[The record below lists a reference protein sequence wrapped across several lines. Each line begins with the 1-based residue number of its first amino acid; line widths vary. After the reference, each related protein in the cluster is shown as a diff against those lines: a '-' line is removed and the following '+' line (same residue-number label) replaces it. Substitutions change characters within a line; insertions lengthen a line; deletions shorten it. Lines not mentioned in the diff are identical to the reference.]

1 MESIVVTWRE
11 LLLAGVIILAVY
23 IAEMLLLM
31 RTGDRSQ
38 RTSRW
43 FGRNKKEDVTDAL
56 LREELQRIRQRLDA
70 LEALVAP
77 PPPLP
82 VQAQAVAEKEKVVQE
97 TPYNRAIQM
106 ARQGRD
112 AARISENCG
121 ISRGEAEFIVS
132 MHKDT

>member
-11 LLLAGVIILAVY
+11 LLLVGVIILAVY

-31 RTGDRSQ
+31 RTSERAQGK
-38 RTSRW
+38 SRW
-43 FGRNKKEDVTDAL
+43 FGKNKKEAGSDAV
-56 LREELQRIRQRLDA
+56 LREELVRVRQRLDA
-70 LEALVAP
+70 LEALVTP
-77 PPPLP
+77 PQLP
-82 VQAQAVAEKEKVVQE
+82 VQEAPVAEKEKVVQE

-112 AARISENCG
+112 AARISESCG